1 LDVFFKNIFGGILA
15 LGHGIVLG
23 KVKEEARSGGRPAAA
38 IECGPCGGWDRWV
51 THGARL
57 RPW

>member
-1 LDVFFKNIFGGILA
+1 MA